1 MKQENKNK
9 NFIIK
14 STLTHGKDLFIYKNI
29 EYVNTSTQVNLIC
42 KKHDFS
48 FMVTPVAHFKGMGGC
63 PLRYDVDMSNRPFVD
78 WEAVEEALEN
88 MKLLTK

>member
-1 MKQENKNK
+1 
-9 NFIIK
+9 
-14 STLTHGKDLFIYKNI
+14 
-29 EYVNTSTQVNLIC
+29 
-42 KKHDFS
+42 
-48 FMVTPVAHFKGMGGC
+48 MVTPVAHFKGMGGC